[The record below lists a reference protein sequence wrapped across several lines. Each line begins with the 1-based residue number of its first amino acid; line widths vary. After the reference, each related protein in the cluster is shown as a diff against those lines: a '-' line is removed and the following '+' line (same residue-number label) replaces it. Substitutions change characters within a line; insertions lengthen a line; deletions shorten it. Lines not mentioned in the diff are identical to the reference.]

1 MTVFDDLKVGEKFI
15 SASRTV
21 LDADIVAFAGI
32 SGDFNRL
39 HVDDVFAESTI
50 YKRRIAHGMLTA
62 SIVTGLRSRLDDY
75 AMIGFMETQRRFI
88 APVFPGDT
96 ITVNYEVV
104 EARRSKSRPD
114 TCVVTLEVAVTKQ
127 TGETV
132 QEGRDVLLIES
143 NARGKTGH

>member
-1 MTVFDDLKVGEKFI
+1 MVTFDDIEVGETFT

-21 LDADIVAFAGI
+21 FDADIVAFAGL

-39 HVDDVFAESTI
+39 HVDDVFAATTI
-50 YKRRIAHGMLTA
+50 HKQRIAHGMLVA

-75 AMIGFMETQRRFI
+75 AMIGFMETQRRFV

-96 ITVNYEVV
+96 ITVTYEVV
-104 EARRSKSRPD
+104 EARRSKSRPN
-114 TCVVTLEVAVTKQ
+114 TGVVTLAVTVTKQ

-132 QEGRDVLLIES
+132 QLGRDTLLLES
-143 NARGKTGH
+143 NTRGEE